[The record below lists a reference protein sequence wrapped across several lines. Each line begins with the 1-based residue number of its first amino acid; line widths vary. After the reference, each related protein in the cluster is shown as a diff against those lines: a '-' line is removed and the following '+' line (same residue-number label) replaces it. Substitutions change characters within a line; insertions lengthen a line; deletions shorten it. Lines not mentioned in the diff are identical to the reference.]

1 MTLHPGTGVSAD
13 AALRRLI
20 DIVGALAA
28 LIILAPLMA
37 AIALA
42 VRLDTTG
49 PVLYSQLRLGRGGQH
64 FRLYKFRK
72 FRARC
77 DGGWALTVEDDPRFT
92 RVGRVLARW
101 KLDELPQLW
110 NVLAGDMSLVGP
122 RPETL
127 DFADCYAGSYRKILD
142 HRPGLF
148 GPCQVRFRNESSL
161 YPAGQ
166 DPSEFYRTVLFP
178 AKARI
183 DLRWLS
189 QRSLLSDIGWIA
201 RGIVAVLADPVSKA
215 SGNDGGRF
223 EGATELELVST
234 AGAKPALPGYD
245 SVAASSIGKEPR

>member
-1 MTLHPGTGVSAD
+1 MTLPPETGGSAD
-13 AALRRLI
+13 SALRRVI
-20 DIVGALAA
+20 DIAGALAA
-28 LIILAPLMA
+28 LVVLAPLMA

-42 VRLDTTG
+42 IRLDTAG
-49 PVLYSQLRLGRGGQH
+49 PVLYSQLRLGRGGRH

-72 FRARC
+72 FHARS
-77 DGGWALTVEDDPRFT
+77 DGGGALTVKDDARFT
-92 RVGRVLARW
+92 RIGRLLERW

-110 NVLAGDMSLVGP
+110 NVLVGDMSLVGP

-127 DFADCYAGSYRKILD
+127 DFADCYTGQYRKILD

-166 DPSEFYRTVLFP
+166 DPCEFYRAVLFP

-189 QRSLLSDIGWIA
+189 HRSLLSDVGWIA
-201 RGIVAVLADPVSKA
+201 RGIVAVLVPSGPNA
-215 SGNDGGRF
+215 SDDDSGRLGRTGGIDL
-223 EGATELELVST
+223 AAT
-234 AGAKPALPGYD
+234 AGAKPALPRRDGVTAP
-245 SVAASSIGKEPR
+245 SVGKEPR